1 MRPRLLR
8 ILLGIEYLIAVQVL
22 IAFWSHAGGQYHI
35 ELMFWPWK
43 IAIPLAGAAL
53 VVAMTSGLARGL
65 RWTSARILL
74 MEVSLLLLMLV
85 AGLVTYYYHVNEPT
99 DQDDEDQPAQI
110 TRTRLHTAD
119 NGGQGGRLWTH
130 FHTAHN
136 GGPGGRLWTHFHTAH
151 NGGPGGRLCAHAGP
165 ALPGPAGFSL
175 TADHGSVRLASERLL
190 KFRHVG
196 NHAVDPEFRK

>member
-119 NGGQGGRLWTH
+119 NAR
-130 FHTAHN
+130 
-136 GGPGGRLWTHFHTAH
+136 PDGRLWTHFHTAH

>member
-1 MRPRLLR
+1 
-8 ILLGIEYLIAVQVL
+8 
-22 IAFWSHAGGQYHI
+22 
-35 ELMFWPWK
+35 
-43 IAIPLAGAAL
+43 
-53 VVAMTSGLARGL
+53 
-65 RWTSARILL
+65 
-74 MEVSLLLLMLV
+74 LLLMLV

-119 NGGQGGRLWTH
+119 NGGQ
-130 FHTAHN
+130 
-136 GGPGGRLWTHFHTAH
+136 GGRLWTHFHTAH